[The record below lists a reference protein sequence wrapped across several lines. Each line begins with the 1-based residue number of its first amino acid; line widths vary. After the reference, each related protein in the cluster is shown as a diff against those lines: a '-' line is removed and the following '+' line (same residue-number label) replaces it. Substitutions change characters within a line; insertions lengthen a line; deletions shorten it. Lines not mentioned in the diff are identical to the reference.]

1 MSEPEITCRVTIY
14 ERDGED
20 AKHGDYLLV
29 ESHWASRHFIVLTL
43 DGKTIAVD
51 GETLREAAWRAKKP

>member
-29 ESHWASRHFIVLTL
+29 ESHWSSRAFVVVTV
-43 DGKTIAVD
+43 DGKSVAVD
-51 GETLREAAWRAKKP
+51 AEALREAVWRAKKP